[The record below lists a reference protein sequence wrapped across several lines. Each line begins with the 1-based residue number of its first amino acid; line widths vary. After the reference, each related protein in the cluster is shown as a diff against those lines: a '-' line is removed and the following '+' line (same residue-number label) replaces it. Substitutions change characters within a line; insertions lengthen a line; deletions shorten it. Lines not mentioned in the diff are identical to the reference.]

1 MGLFGVGQALR
12 RVEDV
17 RFLTGEGRYT
27 DDIHLAGEAVGF
39 VLRSPHAHGE
49 IGAIDTAAARD
60 LPGVLAIYTAGDLT
74 RDGIGDI
81 ACLTPMP
88 GKGGAKQIDPRHP
101 VLARGRVRHVGDPIA
116 FVVAET
122 LAQAKDAAEAIEVEI
137 DEIPAVI
144 DTARALDPGAP
155 QVWDQAPNNL
165 AVHWELGDEAAAQA
179 AMAKAAHVT
188 RLELINNR
196 LVVNSMEPRNALG
209 AFDADSGRF
218 TLTTGTQGSYKL
230 RHQLAGHIF
239 KLPAENFHVVTP
251 DVGGAFGMKNFLFA
265 EQVLVLYAARALG
278 CPVRWNG
285 ERSESFLSDNHGRDH
300 VTVAELALDE
310 AGRILAI
317 RASIVANMGAYLS
330 NFSTFI
336 PTGCCVKMFSGQYKI
351 PATYGDVKCIFTN
364 TVPVDAYRGAG
375 RPEAAY
381 IVERLLDAAA
391 FDLGLDPVE
400 LRRRNLIAPADMPY
414 KTATG
419 LTYDGGDFPAMME
432 RGLAAADHAGF
443 AERRARAKAKGK
455 LRGLGF
461 ACYIEE
467 CGGSGNE
474 EARVALDDDGGITV
488 HVGTQ
493 TNGQGHETAY
503 TQILADKFGLTP
515 DLIRIRQGD
524 SDDLPGGG
532 GTGGSRSLL
541 MGGTVI
547 ATASDTVIERARKVA
562 GHLLEA
568 AEADLELT
576 GGAFVV
582 VGTDRRV
589 TLGEAAK
596 AAKGEAAPLPE
607 DLRGPIEAHAK
618 HGGATMTYPNGCH
631 ACEVEIDPET
641 GSLRLA
647 RYIIVDD
654 FGTLVNPML
663 AAGQVIGGTVQGIG
677 QALLENTVY
686 DTQSGQLL
694 TGSFMDYCM
703 PRADDFPEIELTM
716 IEDFPCKTND
726 MGVKGA
732 GEAGSIGA
740 SPAAINAVLDALKP
754 LGVRHID
761 MPATPEKIWRAI
773 RDAKDRKAP

>member
-1 MGLFGVGQALR
+1 MGRFSVGQAMR
-12 RVEDV
+12 RVEDA
-17 RFLTGEGRYT
+17 RLLTGDGRYT
-27 DDIHLAGEAVGF
+27 DDIHLEGEAVGF
-39 VLRSPHAHGE
+39 VLRSPHAHAVL
-49 IGAIDTAAARD
+49 GAVDTAAARA
-60 LPGVLAIYTAGDLT
+60 LPGVLAIYTAEDLV

-81 ACLTPMP
+81 ACQTPMP
-88 GKGGAKQIDPRHP
+88 GKGGTQQIDPGHP

-116 FVVAET
+116 FVAAET
-122 LAQAKDAAEAIEVEI
+122 LDQAKDAAEAIEI
-137 DEIPAVI
+137 DFEELPVLAE
-144 DTARALDPGAP
+144 TARALDPDAP
-155 QVWDQAPNNL
+155 RIWDQAPNNL
-165 AVHWELGDEAAAQA
+165 AVLWELGDEAATAE

-188 RLELINNR
+188 RLELVNNR

-209 AFDADSGRF
+209 AFDPDTGRF

-230 RHQLAGHIF
+230 RHQLADPIF
-239 KLPAENFHVVTP
+239 KLPAENFHVITP

-265 EQVLVLYAARALG
+265 EQVLVLYAARDLG
-278 CPVRWNG
+278 RPVRWNG
-285 ERSESFLSDNHGRDH
+285 ERGESFLSDSHGRDH
-300 VTVAELALDE
+300 VTLAELALDQD
-310 AGRILAI
+310 GRILAI

-351 PATYGDVKCIFTN
+351 PAAYGEVKCVFTN

-400 LRRRNLIAPADMPY
+400 LRRRNFIAPGDMPY
-414 KTATG
+414 TTATG
-419 LTYDGGDFPAMME
+419 LTYDDGDFPAMLE
-432 RGLAAADHAGF
+432 RTLAETGHGDLEA
-443 AERRARAKAKGK
+443 RRAEAKTRGK

-467 CGGSGNE
+467 CGGSGKE
-474 EARVALDDDGGITV
+474 DARAGLDDDGGITV
-488 HVGTQ
+488 YVGTQ
-493 TNGQGHETAY
+493 TNGQGHETVY
-503 TQILADKFGLTP
+503 TQILSDIFDLPP
-515 DLIRIRQGD
+515 DAIRIRQGD
-524 SDDLPGGG
+524 SDDLPSGG

-547 ATASDTVIERARKVA
+547 TKAAETVVERARKLA
-562 GHLLEA
+562 SHLLEA

-576 GGAFVV
+576 GGAFVI

-589 TLGEAAK
+589 TLGEIAR
-596 AAKGEAAPLPE
+596 AAKGAGPSLPE
-607 DLRGPIEAHAK
+607 DLQGPLEANAK
-618 HGGATMTYPNGCH
+618 HSGATMTYPNGCH

-641 GSLRLA
+641 GTVKLLR
-647 RYIIVDD
+647 YVIVDD
-654 FGTLVNPML
+654 FGTLVNPLL

-686 DTQSGQLL
+686 DPHSGQLL
-694 TGSFMDYCM
+694 TGSFMDYAM

-740 SPAAINAVLDALKP
+740 SPAVVNAVLDALKP
-754 LGVRHID
+754 LGLRHID
-761 MPATPEKIWRAI
+761 MPVTSETVWRAI
-773 RDAKDRKAP
+773 RAAGGKGAA